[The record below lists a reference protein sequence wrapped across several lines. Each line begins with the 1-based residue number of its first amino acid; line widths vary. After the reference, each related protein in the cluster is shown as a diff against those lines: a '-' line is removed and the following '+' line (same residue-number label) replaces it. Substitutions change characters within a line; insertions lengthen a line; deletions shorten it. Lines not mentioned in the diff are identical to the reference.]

1 MASVISTGATK
12 EGADWASCSVILNR
26 ATVPSL
32 TISGIQFV
40 KLMAPLFVSK
50 NPSMQEKKKKTSSEW
65 LAFYN
70 SWQWSERGQEFST
83 SFYLNSHACKARG
96 PGRAA
101 NLQNC
106 N

>member
-50 NPSMQEKKKKTSSEW
+50 NPSMQEKKKKPALNGLLFITHGSGVKGGRNFP
-65 LAFYN
+65 LA
-70 SWQWSERGQEFST
+70 SI
-83 SFYLNSHACKARG
+83 
-96 PGRAA
+96 
-101 NLQNC
+101 
-106 N
+106 